1 MEYSQGGNVVP
12 NPKNRVYRAK
22 NTANNSGFCFS
33 WFLMYLWSVYGV
45 SIIPKWLLNDSGP
58 IAFFLMIFGTSKFP
72 IKFGPV
78 DPGSYHQNIST
89 DTKNMGPSLRHIIF
103 ILENLK
109 S

>member
-1 MEYSQGGNVVP
+1 MGFQLFP
-12 NPKNRVYRAK
+12 NGY
-22 NTANNSGFCFS
+22 
-33 WFLMYLWSVYGV
+33 LM
-45 SIIPKWLLNDSGP
+45 IPDLLQ
-58 IAFFLMIFGTSKFP
+58 FFLMIFGTSKFP
-72 IKFGPV
+72 IKYGPV